1 MKILFAVASYLLGS
15 IPTAYLLV
23 RAVDRSDIR
32 RTGSGNMGAT
42 NVLRTKG
49 LKLAI
54 PVVVIDVL
62 KGFVP
67 AFLALRL
74 FHDPALAALAG
85 FLAAFGHCFPFSIG
99 FKGGKGMATAMGAY
113 AALSPP
119 AFAAGLAV
127 FVIVTAGTRR
137 VSLGSVLA
145 AFAIPFFALLFHSPG
160 AVFIGS
166 LAIGALVIFMHREN
180 IGRLIKGT
188 ERKMGD
194 KAP

>member
-23 RAVDRSDIR
+23 RAVDRIDIR
-32 RTGSGNMGAT
+32 RTGSGNMGAA

-62 KGFVP
+62 KGFLP
-67 AFLALRL
+67 AFLGLRL

-99 FKGGKGMATAMGAY
+99 FKGGKGMATSMGAY

-119 AFAAGLAV
+119 AFAAGLAL
-127 FVIVTAGTRR
+127 FVVVVAATRR
-137 VSLGSVLA
+137 ISLGSILA
-145 AFAIPFFALLFHSPG
+145 AAAFPFFSLLFRSPRP
-160 AVFIGS
+160 VFIGG
-166 LAIGALVIFMHREN
+166 LAIGALVIFMHRDN
-180 IGRLIKGT
+180 IGRLLKGT
-188 ERKMGD
+188 ERRLGD
-194 KAP
+194 KTS